1 MRLMRL
7 MRAARILRLLKK
19 YRSVMTLL
27 KTVVSS
33 WTAIGNVCVF
43 ITILVSERAFPVD
56 TYIHTY
62 IHTYIPLRNCLF
74 TPEFQWQSRGE

>member
-56 TYIHTY
+56 TYI
-62 IHTYIPLRNCLF
+62 PLRNCLF